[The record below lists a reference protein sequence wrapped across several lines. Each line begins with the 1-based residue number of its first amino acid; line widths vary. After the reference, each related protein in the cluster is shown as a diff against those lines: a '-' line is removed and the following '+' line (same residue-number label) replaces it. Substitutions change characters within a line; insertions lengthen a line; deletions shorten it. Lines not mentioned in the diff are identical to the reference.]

1 MNVGTFPI
9 RNMTIGNKHHS
20 LGRLRPAG
28 CMEGQLCP
36 VAVVVQ
42 SLSHAQVFATPW
54 TAARQVSLSFTN
66 PWSLLKLMSIKSVMP
81 SNHLTLVLPFSSCL
95 QSFPS
100 SGSFHEF
107 GIILFFF
114 VAVCMYVPC
123 LLYPFIQQWTFR
135 GFSCPGLN

>member
-28 CMEGQLCP
+28 CMEDQLCP

-54 TAARQVSLSFTN
+54 TAARQVSLSFTICC
-66 PWSLLKLMSIKSVMP
+66 SLLRLMSIELVMP
-81 SNHLTLVLPFSSCL
+81 SNYLILLLPSILSNIRVILVESSLHIRWPKYWSVSFIFSSSNEC
-95 QSFPS
+95 
-100 SGSFHEF
+100 SGLACQ
-107 GIILFFF
+107 I
-114 VAVCMYVPC
+114 
-123 LLYPFIQQWTFR
+123 
-135 GFSCPGLN
+135 